1 MDTLQAG
8 ITAAREG
15 RHAEAQALLQQ
26 TLQANPRSEQG
37 WLWMSAVVESDAE
50 RRTCLE
56 RVLAINPHNQTARAG
71 LETFSPDHGSAHGG
85 KDYLPISRSEH
96 LEAAATPIS
105 TTSAN
110 LAGVPA
116 SLHSASTLGMDPVQ
130 PASRPIRRLAPQ
142 PAPDDEIA
150 QLRAARFQP
159 THSDAQ
165 EPPSQTDPFMAIVLL
180 GGLSITA
187 LAGALMLAVLWLIGW
202 PP

>member
-26 TLQANPRSEQG
+26 TLQADPRSEQG

-96 LEAAATPIS
+96 PQAAAPPMS
-105 TTSAN
+105 
-110 LAGVPA
+110 VEPA
-116 SLHSASTLGMDPVQ
+116 SPHSASTLGMDPVQ

-142 PAPDDEIA
+142 PGPDDEIA

-159 THSDAQ
+159 THSDTQA
-165 EPPSQTDPFMAIVLL
+165 PPSQTDPFMAIVLL

-187 LAGALMLAVLWLIGW
+187 LAGALTLAVLWLIGW